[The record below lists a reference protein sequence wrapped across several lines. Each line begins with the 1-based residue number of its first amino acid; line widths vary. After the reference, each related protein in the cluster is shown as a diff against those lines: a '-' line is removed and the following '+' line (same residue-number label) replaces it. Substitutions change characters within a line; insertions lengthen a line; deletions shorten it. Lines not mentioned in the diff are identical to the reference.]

1 MSDLVPA
8 EDIERIVGI
17 SRHPSM
23 HYGRAISTEQVTYVL
38 HSQECKNATPD
49 LRDCI
54 FSLALEGLGALT
66 SRGSGLLCMAIV
78 GGAIVPLLQA
88 LVADHVGLLVS
99 FAVPLV
105 CYVYIAHYGAAGHRP
120 VAVESA
126 ERPPAGAA
134 LGAAA

>member
-1 MSDLVPA
+1 MWL
-8 EDIERIVGI
+8 
-17 SRHPSM
+17 
-23 HYGRAISTEQVTYVL
+23 L
-38 HSQECKNATPD
+38 LATGLMNSVMFPT
-49 LRDCI
+49 I

-126 ERPPAGAA
+126 EPPPAGAA

>member
-1 MSDLVPA
+1 MWL
-8 EDIERIVGI
+8 
-17 SRHPSM
+17 
-23 HYGRAISTEQVTYVL
+23 L
-38 HSQECKNATPD
+38 LATGLMNSVMFPT
-49 LRDCI
+49 I

-120 VAVESA
+120 VAVESDAA
-126 ERPPAGAA
+126 EPPPAGAA